1 MRDRNRSRPVLL
13 EESRMLVV
21 VSLSLVLSL
30 VGIILLARKLWTKK
44 VDLTGKTI
52 FITGCDSGFG
62 FSLAIHCAELGM
74 KVVAGCFSS
83 GPGRRQLE
91 ALQGVVVVSLDVRQ
105 PESVAEAVLVVRRVA
120 GTEGLHCLVNNAA
133 SLVFGEAAWQTEE
146 QVRWQLE
153 VNYLGPLAVTRASL
167 PLLVRGRG
175 RVVNMISN
183 CTELPLPTLGPYTAS
198 KVSLTTTT
206 ITTTTTIIT
215 IITITRPYAGVRAAG
230 P

>member
-1 MRDRNRSRPVLL
+1 MKDSSRPVLL

-21 VSLSLVLSL
+21 VSLSLVLS
-30 VGIILLARKLWTKK
+30 VVSIILLARRLSSKR

-74 KVVAGCFSS
+74 KVVAGCFSQ
-83 GPGRRQLE
+83 GEGRRQLE
-91 ALQGVVVVSLDVRQ
+91 GLDGVVVVSLDVRQ
-105 PESVAEAVLVVRRVA
+105 PDSVAEAVMVVNRVA

-133 SLVFGEAAWQTEE
+133 SLVFGEATWQTEE

-153 VNYLGPLAVTRASL
+153 VNFLGPLAVTRASL

-198 KVSLTTTT
+198 KVSSHYLQLHLL
-206 ITTTTTIIT
+206 
-215 IITITRPYAGVRAAG
+215 PVRHDHV
-230 P
+230 